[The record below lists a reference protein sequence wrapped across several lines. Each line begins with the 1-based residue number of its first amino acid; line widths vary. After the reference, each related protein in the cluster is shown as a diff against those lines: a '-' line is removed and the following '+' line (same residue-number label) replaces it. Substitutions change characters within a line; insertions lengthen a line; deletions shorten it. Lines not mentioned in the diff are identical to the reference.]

1 MNQQQLTN
9 SKKDACNHGVA
20 AGIKLE
26 IIKPVLWHIRYTTA
40 PARLKKVA
48 LPLML
53 ESKPP
58 HMTTNKLN
66 KGSTMTDKN
75 QENALTARVTS
86 LETEIDLLG
95 KALTKLTGQHQA
107 LLECVVMAIM
117 KPDQVKNAP
126 TLSATMLYDNVSEAI
141 DETTRPDSYMKA
153 VRAEINEFFERVME
167 YKQAVQ

>member
-1 MNQQQLTN
+1 
-9 SKKDACNHGVA
+9 
-20 AGIKLE
+20 
-26 IIKPVLWHIRYTTA
+26 
-40 PARLKKVA
+40 
-48 LPLML
+48 ML

-75 QENALTARVTS
+75 QENALAARVTS
-86 LETEIDLLG
+86 LEAEIDVLG
-95 KALTKLTGQHQA
+95 KALTKITGQHQA